1 MKDFTEY
8 LIGKI
13 LSCKNSIT
21 IFDTNQYILLDDCLC
36 LLEQAYNDGL
46 SDANKVKKENNK
58 PLWKDDYNAYI
69 SIVEDSKET
78 LLCDNK
84 HKELFLKYNPKCDYQ
99 LTLEKSVEM
108 FWGTEEGWEYCKKKR
123 RGKKLDMVATL
134 KKNLERNRVY
144 INTNDSYI
152 QRRIA
157 EIDNKSNKDIFE

>member
-1 MKDFTEY
+1 MKDFSRY
-8 LIGKI
+8 ISHRIIDNGKELF
-13 LSCKNSIT
+13 LSKHT
-21 IFDTNQYILLDDCLC
+21 TLEDCL
-36 LLEQAYNDGL
+36 LALEQAYNDGL
-46 SDANKVKKENNK
+46 SDANKVNKENNK

-78 LLCDNK
+78 LLSDIK

-123 RGKKLDMVATL
+123 KGKKLDMVATL
-134 KKNLERNRVY
+134 KNNLERNRVY